1 MPTRRRRSVRLMNET
16 DLRTDTE
23 RGHVLDTVVIG
34 GGQAGLAIGYHLVQ
48 QRRDIVILDAYDR
61 VGDAW
66 RLRWDS
72 LRLFTPA
79 KFDGLPGLPFPG
91 DRLGFPTKDEQADY
105 LEGYATRFGLPVETG
120 VHVDRV
126 GRSGDGFV
134 VEAGSRRWEARNV
147 VLATGGCHEPRV
159 PEFAG
164 RLPASV
170 LQLHA
175 RDYRNPAQLRPGPVL
190 VVGMGNSG
198 AEIALDVSGSHATT
212 VAGAPSGELPVRH
225 GRAAARFVL
234 PVVRFAGLHVLSL
247 GTPIGRRALPKL
259 AHRGAPLIRTKRADL
274 DAAGVTRVARVVD
287 VREGMPVTA
296 DGRVLDVANVI
307 WCTGYRDDLTW
318 VDLPA
323 FDDDGSLRQHRGVV
337 ESVPGL
343 YAIGREFMYAVTSAT
358 LPGVTRDSAY
368 LARRMRRRAP
378 RRMPR
383 GASSRTGGLSRCG

>member
-1 MPTRRRRSVRLMNET
+1 MDENNHHTHSEPGR
-16 DLRTDTE
+16 
-23 RGHVLDTVVIG
+23 VLDTVVIG
-34 GGQAGLAIGYHLVQ
+34 GGQAGLALGHHLVRQ
-48 QRRDIVILDAYDR
+48 HRDIVILDAYDR

-105 LEGYATRFGLPVETG
+105 LEAYAAHFGLPVETG

-126 GRSGDGFV
+126 GRIGAHFV
-134 VEAGSRRWEARNV
+134 VDAGARQWEARNV

-164 RLPASV
+164 RLAASV
-170 LQLHA
+170 RQLHSSE
-175 RDYRNPAQLRPGPVL
+175 YRNATQLRPGPVL

-198 AEIALDVSGSHATT
+198 AEIALDVSRSHATT
-212 VAGAPSGELPVRH
+212 VAGTPTGELPVRH
-225 GRAAARFVL
+225 GRAAARFVF
-234 PVVRFAGLHVLSL
+234 PVVRFAGLHVLTF

-259 AHRGAPLIRTKRADL
+259 AHHGDPLIRTKAADL
-274 DAAGVTRVARVVD
+274 DAAGVARVGRVVD
-287 VREGMPVTA
+287 VRDGKPVIA
-296 DGRVLDVANVI
+296 DGSVLDVANVI
-307 WCTGYRDDLTW
+307 WCTGFRDDLTW

-323 FDDDGSLRQHRGVV
+323 FDDDGTLRQRRGVV

-358 LPGVTRDSAY
+358 LPGVSRDSAY
-368 LARRMRRRAP
+368 LARRMRARRTAP
-378 RRMPR
+378 ASATSETA
-383 GASSRTGGLSRCG
+383 ASSAGVR

>member
-1 MPTRRRRSVRLMNET
+1 MNE
-16 DLRTDTE
+16 DNHHAQSEPGR
-23 RGHVLDTVVIG
+23 VLDTVVIG
-34 GGQAGLAIGYHLVQ
+34 GGQAGLAIGYHLVRQ
-48 QRRDIVILDAYDR
+48 HRDIVILDAYDR

-105 LEGYATRFGLPVETG
+105 LEAYASHFGLPVETG
-120 VHVDRV
+120 IHVDRV
-126 GRSGDGFV
+126 GRTGAHFV
-134 VEAGSRRWEARNV
+134 VDAGARQWEARNV

-164 RLPASV
+164 RLAAPV
-170 LQLHA
+170 LQLHSS
-175 RDYRNPAQLRPGPVL
+175 DYHSPAQLRPGPVL

-212 VAGAPSGELPVRH
+212 VAGTPTGELPVRH
-225 GRAAARFVL
+225 GRAAARFVF
-234 PVVRFAGLHVLSL
+234 PVVRFAGLHVLTF

-259 AHRGAPLIRTKRADL
+259 ARQGAPLIRTKRVDL
-274 DAAGVTRVARVVD
+274 DAAGVTRVGRVVD
-287 VREGMPVTA
+287 VRDGKPAIA
-296 DGRVLDVANVI
+296 DGSVLDVANVI
-307 WCTGYRDDLTW
+307 WCTGFRDDLTW

-343 YAIGREFMYAVTSAT
+343 YVIGREFMYAITSAT
-358 LPGVTRDSAY
+358 LPGVSRDSVY
-368 LARRMRRRAP
+368 LARRMRARRTAP
-378 RRMPR
+378 APATSQTA
-383 GASSRTGGLSRCG
+383 ASSAGVR

>member
-1 MPTRRRRSVRLMNET
+1 MNDNINQMPSEPGRVI
-16 DLRTDTE
+16 
-23 RGHVLDTVVIG
+23 DTVVIG

-48 QRRDIVILDAYDR
+48 EHRDVVILDAYDR

-105 LEGYATRFGLPVETG
+105 LEAYASHFRLPVETG
-120 VHVDRV
+120 VLVERV
-126 GRSGDGFV
+126 GRTRAHFV
-134 VEAGSRRWEARNV
+134 VEAGERRWEAWNV

-164 RLPASV
+164 RLAAAV
-170 LQLHA
+170 LQLHSS
-175 RDYRNPAQLRPGPVL
+175 DYRSPAQLRPGPVL
-190 VVGMGNSG
+190 VVGIGNSG

-212 VAGAPSGELPVRH
+212 IAGTPTGELPVRH
-225 GRAAARFVL
+225 GRAAARFVF
-234 PVVRFAGLHVLSL
+234 PVVRFAGLHVLTF
-247 GTPIGRRALPKL
+247 GTPIGRRVLSKL
-259 AHRGAPLIRTKRADL
+259 SHRAAPLIRTKRADL
-274 DAAGVTRVARVVD
+274 DAAGVTRVGRVVD
-287 VREGMPVTA
+287 IRDGKPVTD
-296 DGRVLDVANVI
+296 DGREVDVANVI

-343 YAIGREFMYAVTSAT
+343 YALGREFMYAITSGT

-368 LARRMRRRAP
+368 LARRMRRAP
-378 RRMPR
+378 DPDGR
-383 GASSRTGGLSRCG
+383 GLVAGESRGSVSRCG